1 MVADGL
7 EDAGVVI
14 AWESAY
20 QYYVPLQR
28 DVGGTEIGGTP
39 KGMGISIRGQEAK
52 RAMGSNLEVTNIL
65 ANIVTQA
72 ETAAIRA
79 EKAIVGRT
87 LLALAKAYPNPDY
100 WKVDVAPTKPRIDQD
115 SGLVIRDAVDPMYQ
129 TAENVIMVK
138 DYGETHFIVFNKK
151 NGRAL
156 QTAKAMKNLDIAQ
169 LNAVIQA
176 AGHATRFMSS
186 LLTQRN
192 PVFWLT
198 NFSRDIQAV
207 MVNLEGTAAEGLQ
220 KKILSNVPNAMK
232 GMHANVR
239 KGKPSEWSQYANEL
253 QEAGGT
259 TGYMQQFE
267 NSAARMKD
275 LQKEVDRMGQG
286 AADPRR
292 LARLALDFIDDYND
306 IIENGVRLSVFQAAR
321 EAGVSTA
328 RAASIAKN
336 ITVNFNRKGNQSPM
350 INSLFM
356 FFNASVQG
364 TARLSIALTTSS
376 KARFLVGT
384 IAAIGFLT
392 DALNRA
398 IAGDDDET
406 GRNRYDLIP
415 EYEKAGNW
423 IFMNPMD
430 PGKYI
435 KVPLPL
441 GPHIFHNMGR
451 LISDAAFRQ
460 DPRNASEYGWGVAG
474 MLFDAFSPMGSA
486 SSLSQF
492 VVPSVIKP
500 ILQLTENKG
509 FAGSKTYKSDDNGF
523 GRKDPKPAYTRYFEN
538 TPDIWKAASRG
549 LNDISGGDKDVPGKI
564 NLEPDILKH
573 VFYSLTGGPGRTFD
587 QLLDST
593 QAQARGNTPTPN
605 RLPLVSR
612 FYSENDDRQR
622 QRVYYD
628 DRKRAVDAKVEFEYF
643 NKIGRPEMAR
653 EVAQELGNGD
663 RMQGLRMMNQFENT
677 QKSVSKINKQI
688 RQELDRK
695 DNGEDRTVQ
704 LKSLKDRRSKVMGRA
719 VQPADEGED

>member
-1 MVADGL
+1 
-7 EDAGVVI
+7 
-14 AWESAY
+14 
-20 QYYVPLQR
+20 
-28 DVGGTEIGGTP
+28 
-39 KGMGISIRGQEAK
+39 
-52 RAMGSNLEVTNIL
+52 
-65 ANIVTQA
+65 
-72 ETAAIRA
+72 
-79 EKAIVGRT
+79 
-87 LLALAKAYPNPDY
+87 
-100 WKVDVAPTKPRIDQD
+100 
-115 SGLVIRDAVDPMYQ
+115 
-129 TAENVIMVK
+129 
-138 DYGETHFIVFNKK
+138 
-151 NGRAL
+151 
-156 QTAKAMKNLDIAQ
+156 
-169 LNAVIQA
+169 
-176 AGHATRFMSS
+176 
-186 LLTQRN
+186 
-192 PVFWLT
+192 
-198 NFSRDIQAV
+198 
-207 MVNLEGTAAEGLQ
+207 
-220 KKILSNVPNAMK
+220 
-232 GMHANVR
+232 
-239 KGKPSEWSQYANEL
+239 
-253 QEAGGT
+253 
-259 TGYMQQFE
+259 
-267 NSAARMKD
+267 
-275 LQKEVDRMGQG
+275 
-286 AADPRR
+286 
-292 LARLALDFIDDYND
+292 
-306 IIENGVRLSVFQAAR
+306 
-321 EAGVSTA
+321 
-328 RAASIAKN
+328 
-336 ITVNFNRKGNQSPM
+336 
-350 INSLFM
+350 
-356 FFNASVQG
+356 
-364 TARLSIALTTSS
+364 
-376 KARFLVGT
+376 
-384 IAAIGFLT
+384 
-392 DALNRA
+392 
-398 IAGDDDET
+398 
-406 GRNRYDLIP
+406 
-415 EYEKAGNW
+415 
-423 IFMNPMD
+423 
-430 PGKYI
+430 
-435 KVPLPL
+435 
-441 GPHIFHNMGR
+441 MGR